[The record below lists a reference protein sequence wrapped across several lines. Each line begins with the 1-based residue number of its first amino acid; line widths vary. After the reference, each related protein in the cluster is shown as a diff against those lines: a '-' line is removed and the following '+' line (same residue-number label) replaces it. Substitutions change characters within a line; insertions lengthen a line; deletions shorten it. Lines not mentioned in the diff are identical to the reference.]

1 MNHPD
6 RGPLSLSP
14 SVREFVDQAAVAANV
29 SEAEVV
35 ASLLAHQGI
44 DTWPQFREL
53 EDRLSK
59 TSMEVL
65 LYVDHRLRI
74 ANPSTRHVFRSEY
87 IGYRRADVRMPFGE
101 YSSRVDVYASLLP
114 RKGFVHLLVPLDPD
128 DYRDVPAVDDLRAK
142 GHQGVGDTRMTL
154 KTLHD
159 VDDAF
164 DCLRQWLGPVSCLG

>member
-1 MNHPD
+1 MNHQG
-6 RGPLSLSP
+6 RRPLSLAP
-14 SVREFVDQAAVAANV
+14 SVREFVGQAADAAEV
-29 SEAEVV
+29 CEAEVV

-59 TSMEVL
+59 ASMEVL
-65 LYVDHRLRI
+65 LYVDHRLRV

-87 IGYRRADVRMPFGE
+87 IGYRRADVRTPFGE

-114 RKGFVHLLVPLDPD
+114 RKGSVHLLVPLDPG
-128 DYRDVPAVDDLRAK
+128 DYRDVPTVDDLRVK

-154 KTLHD
+154 KALQD

-164 DCLRQWLGPVSCLG
+164 EVFAHWLGPRGR